1 MADEIVKKRTRPD
14 RKEAMSVHTE
24 PGDNRKYLEH
34 SMVMLDWSDV
44 NVREPEQVKER
55 MGMYFALCAQDDMKP
70 SVAGMALAFGVD
82 RKTIWAWANGVDSK
96 TLPAESRNLI
106 KKAYQLLNAQM
117 ESYTLCFRNGRLSM
131 KTLNRNKS
139 PFWYLLYDRK
149 VSAKDEYG
157 NETGEE
163 IVFYKPAVA
172 MSANI
177 SAATGSAQVEQ
188 FGNFAGYDKVIVT
201 DDLSCPI
208 DENTVLFI
216 DKEPQYDEDG
226 KPLYDYV
233 VRRVAKS
240 LNSISY
246 AVSKVT
252 VS

>member
-1 MADEIVKKRTRPD
+1 
-14 RKEAMSVHTE
+14 
-24 PGDNRKYLEH
+24 
-34 SMVMLDWSDV
+34 
-44 NVREPEQVKER
+44 
-55 MGMYFALCAQDDMKP
+55 
-70 SVAGMALAFGVD
+70 
-82 RKTIWAWANGVDSK
+82 
-96 TLPAESRNLI
+96 
-106 KKAYQLLNAQM
+106 
-117 ESYTLCFRNGRLSM
+117 M

-163 IVFYKPAVA
+163 IVFYKPAVV

-188 FGNFAGYDKVIVT
+188 FGNFVGYDKVIVT

-216 DKEPQYDEDG
+216 DKKPQYDEDG
-226 KPLYDYV
+226 KPLYDYQ